1 MLETKSRSLGL
12 CQKTILPLGPN
23 SPLFD
28 QLKVVIPPFLTK
40 LTQTDSFHIFFAFFK
55 RIHDRKLESRMK
67 LNLKKLVG
75 SADVGAAAADAV
87 DGGDDV
93 GALEAGLAHV
103 DEGVQLT
110 ERVVVASQVEALGV
124 VGLDSRVVAVEVLQL
139 ELGVQDGLGGLLA
152 LGDGGDDG
160 LGDVDHDASLDQE
173 GFQLGDGLQLGL
185 AGGGSLNPLLKDGP
199 GNLGIGWN
207 SFNSCHCQFSYHS

>member
-1 MLETKSRSLGL
+1 M
-12 CQKTILPLGPN
+12 N
-23 SPLFD
+23 
-28 QLKVVIPPFLTK
+28 LT
-40 LTQTDSFHIFFAFFK
+40 
-55 RIHDRKLESRMK
+55 
-67 LNLKKLVG
+67 NLVG

-185 AGGGSLNPLLKDGP
+185 AGGCSLNPLLKDGP
-199 GNLGIGWN
+199 RNLGIGLE
-207 SFNSCHCQFSYHS
+207 FF